1 MLVVRSQGW
10 PAAVAAGVDA
20 VRFYGGADSGMRTML
35 DALIPFST
43 TLSECSDS
51 GDNSSA
57 FAAAVRAARAGAEAT
72 RHMEAQAGRAN
83 YVEQGSLEGVPDP
96 GAMAV
101 AVALEGILSA
111 VEASPAAS

>member
-1 MLVVRSQGW
+1 
-10 PAAVAAGVDA
+10 
-20 VRFYGGADSGMRTML
+20 MRTML

-43 TLSECSDS
+43 SLSKSSDSS

-57 FAAAVRAARAGAEAT
+57 FAAAVRAARTGADAT

-83 YVEQGSLEGVPDP
+83 YVKQGSLEGVPDP

-111 VEASPAAS
+111 VEASTAAS

>member
-1 MLVVRSQGW
+1 
-10 PAAVAAGVDA
+10 
-20 VRFYGGADSGMRTML
+20 VRFYGGADAGMRTML

-43 TLSECSDS
+43 ALSEATSTSS
-51 GDNSSA
+51 GDSSSSSGSTVSTQQ
-57 FAAAVRAARAGAEAT
+57 FAAAVQAARAGAEAT

-83 YVEQGSLEGVPDP
+83 YMKQGSLQGVPDP

-111 VEASPAAS
+111 VEGSAAAS